1 MARKTLSLSIAPLF
15 LGDNLTTVFLGPL
28 APFDLGHDSLSNVK
42 EKPRKTSEL
51 ILSHPPTDHPSR
63 TMEFIECT
71 GKTLLDVVNEGE
83 IDFKQ
88 LHDAGVTGDSIVRI
102 NKFGEIELRT
112 KTEWRLVGG
121 LIGNFEER
129 LQKMTGLDW
138 V

>member
-1 MARKTLSLSIAPLF
+1 MPIRQE
-15 LGDNLTTVFLGPL
+15 N
-28 APFDLGHDSLSNVK
+28 
-42 EKPRKTSEL
+42 PRKTAPENTTRCL
-51 ILSHPPTDHPSR
+51 LGV
-63 TMEFIECT
+63 MEFIELT

-88 LHDAGVTGDSIVRI
+88 LHDAGVKGDSIVRI

-112 KTEWRLVGG
+112 RAEWIMVGG

-129 LQKMTGLDW
+129 LQKLTGLDW